1 MCVEH
6 QKEDVQI
13 QIPFKDDFVLNSLQ
27 FQQCVTKV
35 EYQTSR
41 TGRWMTINLAEN
53 VKLPMI
59 RKSVYFKL
67 TSIDMNKDGKK
78 KKTDEAKVMRD
89 NMKMCIKS
97 VARKGR
103 LTKDSKMFTEL
114 RGGKSKLLF
123 KAINSTQLEV
133 TWANSFEVNFDVI
146 KSVKLF
152 KTTPLA
158 PSEYGQ
164 AEPPFDEKNIILT
177 SKPVD
182 LCLAHWFYVEI
193 QAKDVYYEEPWY
205 KTHISS
211 QETTWHRPD
220 FLRVIKTYI
229 TLLANK
235 IVF

>member
-6 QKEDVQI
+6 QKENVQI

-35 EYQTSR
+35 AYQISGTK
-41 TGRWMTINLAEN
+41 RWRTINLAEN
-53 VKLPMI
+53 VKVPMT

>member
-41 TGRWMTINLAEN
+41 TERWRTINLAEN
-53 VKLPMI
+53 VKVPMT
-59 RKSVYFKL
+59 RKSIHFKFS
-67 TSIDMNKDGKK
+67 SIDMNKDGKI
-78 KKTDEAKVMRD
+78 KKTDEAKVMRESI
-89 NMKMCIKS
+89 KMCIKQ

-103 LTKDSKMFTEL
+103 QNKDSKIFNEL
-114 RGGKSKLLF
+114 RGGKGKLLF
-123 KAINSTQLEV
+123 KAISSTQLEV

-164 AEPPFDEKNIILT
+164 TEPPFDEKNFILT
-177 SKPVD
+177 SKTVD
-182 LCLAHWFYVEI
+182 LCLSHVFYVEI
-193 QAKDVYYEEPWY
+193 TKSPGIRLIFHPRKHHGINQ
-205 KTHISS
+205 T
-211 QETTWHRPD
+211 
-220 FLRVIKTYI
+220 F
-229 TLLANK
+229 
-235 IVF
+235 